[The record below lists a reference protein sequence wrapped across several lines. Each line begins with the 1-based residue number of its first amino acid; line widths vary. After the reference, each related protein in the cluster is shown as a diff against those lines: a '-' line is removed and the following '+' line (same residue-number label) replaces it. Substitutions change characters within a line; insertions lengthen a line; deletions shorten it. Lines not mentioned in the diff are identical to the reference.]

1 MFLNFWSHIFYF
13 LELET
18 ITIAAVNSTVKHLSC
33 MSHQYHAVHYM
44 YMHFVN
50 NSRWWTREKL

>member
-18 ITIAAVNSTVKHLSC
+18 ITIAAVNSTVKHLPC
-33 MSHQYHAVHYM
+33 MSHQ
-44 YMHFVN
+44 
-50 NSRWWTREKL
+50 

>member
-18 ITIAAVNSTVKHLSC
+18 ITITAVNSTVKHLSC